1 MPDALPTGGKYD
13 RQVTIERHWW
23 NGNSSGRGRRDV
35 YIRTDGQTWEVQAQA
50 GGDAGRSKIHRCPGR
65 ASAEIL
71 ADAWRGGRPEWRGV
85 VAWTAASAKFP
96 ADPLTAGAPG
106 ELGSGV

>member
-23 NGNSSGRGRRDV
+23 NGNRSSQGRRDV

-50 GGDAGRSKIHRCPGR
+50 GGDAGRSKIHTCPGR

-71 ADAWRGGRPEWRGV
+71 ADAWRGGRPEWREL
-85 VAWTAASAKFP
+85 VA
-96 ADPLTAGAPG
+96 
-106 ELGSGV
+106 